1 MSSVTPRDGL
11 SPHISLSLNLWNDKN
26 YIYFMVGVVGVIV
39 DVNGVGLVGGVVKLL
54 SKGLWMA
61 GSLSGWFIKSVVY
74 RPLISHSSESSSFN
88 RESQFIVNRS
98 RLKCGPT
105 RRSFYSPTS
114 SSVQSVPELHWSVRW
129 SREQFSSLG
138 ISPENWVLE
147 DQMTV

>member
-1 MSSVTPRDGL
+1 MISNI
-11 SPHISLSLNLWNDKN
+11 ISLCLSISEMTRTISTSWSVCRCYCWCKWCR
-26 YIYFMVGVVGVIV
+26 FSWWCS
-39 DVNGVGLVGGVVKLL
+39 VGGVVKLL

-74 RPLISHSSESSSFN
+74 KPLISHSSESSSFN

-98 RLKCGPT
+98 RPKCGPL

-114 SSVQSVPELHWSVRW
+114 SSVQSVPELHLSVRW

-138 ISPENWVLE
+138 ISPDNWVLE